1 MTKEKEVVS
10 DGWDFSADDKA
21 EAQWAKFDKIGVRY
35 SGIVEEVY
43 EKPGQD
49 AFPAQRVFVLKQ
61 SDGEIINVGI
71 SMNKDYVI
79 QRTNRV
85 QPGDKLG
92 FEYTKDIPASTKGYA
107 PAKSIEVY
115 WRQAEVVKPVEK
127 VLDKDFN

>member
-10 DGWDFSADDKA
+10 DGWDFSADEKA
-21 EAQWAKFDKIGVRY
+21 EAQWAKFDRIGARY
-35 SGIVEEVY
+35 SGVVEEVY

-115 WRQAEVVKPVEK
+115 WRQGEIAKPVEK
-127 VLDKDFN
+127 ILDKDFN

>member
-1 MTKEKEVVS
+1 MVKKEDGVTS
-10 DGWDFSADDKA
+10 DWGFDEGDKA
-21 EAQWAKFDKIGVRY
+21 QANWFSFDKVGARIAG
-35 SGIVEEVY
+35 EVMDIS
-43 EKPGQD
+43 EKPGKD

-61 SDGEIINVGI
+61 SDGELVNVGI

-85 QPGDKLG
+85 RPGDKLG

-115 WRQAEVVKPVEK
+115 WKQVDLPVASEK
-127 VLDKDFN
+127 ILDKDFN

>member
-1 MTKEKEVVS
+1 MVKKEDEVQ
-10 DGWDFSADDKA
+10 DGWDFGEEDKA
-21 EAQWAKFDKIGVRY
+21 EANWFKFDTVGARI

-49 AFPAQRVFVLKQ
+49 AFPAQRVFVLKKP
-61 SDGEIINVGI
+61 DGDIVNVGI

-85 QPGDKLG
+85 RPGDKLG

-115 WRQAEVVKPVEK
+115 WRQIEATDPLKDD
-127 VLDKDFN
+127 VL